1 MPKAYVIC
9 DIDVHDP
16 EEYAAYRELSTV
28 AGEQYGASYLV
39 RGGAVT
45 PLEGEWSPTRVV
57 VLEFADLEA
66 ARRWWDS
73 PEYAAAREVR
83 QRSAKSNFILVEGA

>member
-16 EEYAAYRELSTV
+16 QEYAAYRALSTV
-28 AGEQYGASYLV
+28 AGEKYGATFLI
-39 RGGAVT
+39 RGGAT
-45 PLEGEWSPTRVV
+45 TTLEGDWSPTRIV
-57 VLEFADLEA
+57 VLEFADTA
-66 ARRWWDS
+66 AAQAWWDS

-83 QRSAKSNFILVEGA
+83 QRSAKSNFLLVEGT